1 MRFWYILPSLVSI
14 APAFASSFFAVDG
27 ITKFGNSFM
36 ATSMIISNIASII
49 AFILSKRVEEERNYK
64 RTFITSSIISFLF
77 LFPALTF
84 PSLLTYLIA
93 ILMSSLGGNLASL
106 SLTLALI
113 DSSEELLFE
122 LRLRNL
128 IAGLGSSITS
138 MLAWSLAS
146 NLPLLIIISVLVTLS
161 GIFFESSIFNV
172 RQLNIFLKNLKT
184 IDNVTL
190 YLVSSNDPELTM
202 GKLREV
208 NNSVKLLTT
217 LLLSDR
223 MLFGIASGIFFSI
236 VPSYLLERSNSE
248 MVYLALGFNSLS
260 SSLGYLIARWTSINV
275 ALYAIIIRITSMLT
289 ILFIDPNFA
298 VLPLIMMGVCWSIYD
313 TITSYIASNN
323 LPSGILS
330 LYLGI
335 INLGSIIGAFLGG
348 YLIQNVSTGIPIA
361 CTFLLFSGLV
371 LTKIKLP

>member
-1 MRFWYILPSLVSI
+1 
-14 APAFASSFFAVDG
+14 
-27 ITKFGNSFM
+27 
-36 ATSMIISNIASII
+36 MIISNIASII